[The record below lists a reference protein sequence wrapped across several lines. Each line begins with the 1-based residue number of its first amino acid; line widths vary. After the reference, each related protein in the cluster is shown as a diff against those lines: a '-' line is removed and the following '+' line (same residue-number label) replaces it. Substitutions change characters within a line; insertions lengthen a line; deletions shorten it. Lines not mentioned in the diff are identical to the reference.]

1 MKKAIKW
8 VAIIGG
14 SLIVLIIALLLIVPM
29 FVNLQKYKPEIKK
42 QVTKATGRPFSIGGD
57 LRLSLFP
64 WAGLAFS
71 DLHLGNPPGFGE
83 KEFLSVKSFDVRAKL
98 IPLLFREIEVKRFVI
113 DGLNVVLERNKQ
125 GRGNWEG
132 LGKPSEG
139 AVPEPAEKRTK
150 EKESREGLPIKALT
164 VGEFAVANSSIVF
177 VDDTAGRKWE
187 VSRVNL
193 RLKDLSLERPIR
205 LALSAAVEGNPVSA
219 EGQLGPLGKDPGKG
233 KIPVDLAVKAL
244 NEVDFHLKGSLIEP
258 AGSRKFDLA
267 FEISPFSPRKLMS
280 AIGQSFPVATADP
293 HALSRVA
300 LTGTV
305 KGNPQS
311 VNVSDGT
318 LELDDSRLDFAL
330 NAKDLSRPDISF
342 DAKLDRINLDRYLPA
357 PAEGKGASEGRQVQ
371 PKNTDYAPLRKL
383 VLAGSVQ
390 VGSFTVKKAKI
401 ENLHL
406 KVSGK
411 NGVFQLDP
419 VTAKLYQG
427 TLGTKASLDVSQDLP
442 KTTVSL
448 QAKGV
453 QAGPLIKDLTGKDVI
468 EGVGDIDAAIGMA
481 GAGADTIK
489 RSLNGKGELLLR
501 DGAIKGIDLAGM
513 VRNVKAAF
521 GLAKG
526 GERPRTDFSEL
537 RVPFT
542 ITDGI
547 VTTTQTALTSPL
559 VRLLAAGKA
568 NLVDETLDFRVEPR
582 FVASLKGQGD
592 IKERKGI
599 AVPVLVRG
607 TFSSPTFQPD
617 LKGLVEKG
625 LRKGLLP
632 TLEKKTEGETT
643 EQETQPAAPAKAL
656 KDILKGL
663 KGGQ

>member
-14 SLIVLIIALLLIVPM
+14 GLIVLIIALLLIVPM
-29 FVNLQKYKPEIKK
+29 FVNLQKYKPEIEK

-64 WAGLAFS
+64 WAGLTLS

-98 IPLLFREIEVKRFVI
+98 IPLLFRELEVKRFVI
-113 DGLNVVLERNKQ
+113 DGLKVVLERNKQ

-132 LGKPSEG
+132 LGKPPEG
-139 AVPEPAEKRTK
+139 AVLEPAEKGGK
-150 EKESREGLPIKALT
+150 EKEPQKGLPVEALT
-164 VGEFAVANSSIVF
+164 VGEFTVANSSILLI
-177 VDDTAGRKWE
+177 DDATGRKRE
-187 VSRVNL
+187 VSQVNL
-193 RLKDLSLERPIR
+193 RLNGVSLDRPIR
-205 LALSAAVEGNPVSA
+205 LALSAAMEGKPLSV
-219 EGQLGPLGKDPGKG
+219 EGQLGPLGRDPGKG
-233 KIPVDLAVKAL
+233 TIPVDLAVKAF
-244 NEVDFHLKGSLIEP
+244 NEVDLHLKGSLIEP
-258 AGSRKFDLA
+258 ANSQQFDLA

-280 AIGQSFPVATADP
+280 AIGQSFPIATADP
-293 HALSRVA
+293 QALSRVA
-300 LTGTV
+300 LKGKV
-305 KGNPQS
+305 KGDPQS
-311 VNVSDGT
+311 LAVSDGD
-318 LELDDSRLDFAL
+318 LELDESRLDFAVK
-330 NAKDLSRPDISF
+330 AKDLPRPDVSF
-342 DAKLDRINLDRYLPA
+342 DVKLDRINLDRYLPA
-357 PAEGKGASEGRQVQ
+357 PAEGKGSGESGQVE
-371 PKNTDYAPLRKL
+371 PKTTDYAPLRKL

-390 VGSFTVKKAKI
+390 VGSFTVKKAKL

-411 NGVFQLDP
+411 NGVFLLDP

-427 TLGTKASLDVSQDLP
+427 TLTTKASLDVSQDIP
-442 KTTVSL
+442 KSSVSL

-453 QAGPLIKDLTGKDVI
+453 QGGPLVKDLTAKDFI
-468 EGVGDIDAAIGMA
+468 EGVGDIDAVIGMA
-481 GAGADTIK
+481 GAGPDTIK
-489 RSLNGKGELLLR
+489 RSLNGKGGLLFR

-537 RVPFT
+537 IIPFT

-568 NLVDETLDFRVEPR
+568 NLVDETLAFRVEPR
-582 FVASLKGQGD
+582 FVATLKGQGD
-592 IKERKGI
+592 TKERKGI

-625 LRKGLLP
+625 LREGLLP
-632 TLEKKTEGETT
+632 TLEKKPGGETKGK
-643 EQETQPAAPAKAL
+643 ETQPAPSKVL
-656 KDILKGL
+656 KDIWKGL
-663 KGGQ
+663 KSGQ

>member
-8 VAIIGG
+8 VAVIGG
-14 SLIVLIIALLLIVPM
+14 GLIVVIIALLLIVPM
-29 FVNLQKYKPEIKK
+29 FVNLQKYKPEIENR
-42 QVTKATGRPFSIGGD
+42 VTKATGRPFSIGGD

-64 WAGLAFS
+64 WPGLTFS

-83 KEFLSVKSFDVRAKL
+83 KEFLRVKSFDVRAKL
-98 IPLLFREIEVKRFVI
+98 IPLLFRELEVKRFVI
-113 DGLNVVLERNKQ
+113 DGLKVVLERSKQ

-132 LGKPSEG
+132 IGKPSEG
-139 AVPEPAEKRTK
+139 AVLERAEKRTK
-150 EKESREGLPIKALT
+150 EKEPQKGLPVEALT
-164 VGEFAVANSSIVF
+164 VGEFTVANSSILLI
-177 VDDTAGRKWE
+177 DDATGRRRE
-187 VSRVNL
+187 VSQVSL
-193 RLKDLSLERPIR
+193 RLKDVSLDQPIR
-205 LALSAAVEGNPVSA
+205 LALSAAVEGKPLSV

-233 KIPVDLAVKAL
+233 KIPVDLAVKAF
-244 NEVDFHLKGSLIEP
+244 NEVALRVKGSLIEP
-258 AGSRKFDLA
+258 ANSQQFDLA

-293 HALSRVA
+293 QALSRVA
-300 LTGTV
+300 LKGKV
-305 KGNPQS
+305 KGDPQ
-311 VNVSDGT
+311 NLAVSDGD
-318 LELDDSRLDFAL
+318 LELDESRLDFAVK
-330 NAKDLSRPDISF
+330 AKDLPRPDVSF

-357 PAEGKGASEGRQVQ
+357 PAEGKASGESGQVE
-371 PKNTDYAPLRKL
+371 PKKTDYAPLRKL

-390 VGSFTVKKAKI
+390 VGSFTVKKAKL

-411 NGVFQLDP
+411 NGVFLLDP

-427 TLGTKASLDVSQDLP
+427 TLTTKASLDVSQDIP
-442 KTTVSL
+442 KTSVSL

-453 QAGPLIKDLTGKDVI
+453 QGGPLVKDLTAKDFI
-468 EGVGDIDAAIGMA
+468 EGVGDIDAVIGMA
-481 GAGADTIK
+481 GAGPDTIK
-489 RSLNGKGELLLR
+489 RSLKGKGEFLLR

-526 GERPRTDFSEL
+526 GERPRTAFSQL
-537 RVPFT
+537 IIPFT

-568 NLVDETLDFRVEPR
+568 NVVDETLDFRVEPR
-582 FVASLKGQGD
+582 FVATLKGQGD
-592 IKERKGI
+592 TKERKGI
-599 AVPVLVRG
+599 AVPVLVGG

-625 LRKGLLP
+625 LREGLLP
-632 TLEKKTEGETT
+632 TLEKKTAGETKG
-643 EQETQPAAPAKAL
+643 EETQPAPSKTL
-656 KDILKGL
+656 KDIWKGL
-663 KGGQ
+663 KSGQ

>member
-1 MKKAIKW
+1 MRKAIKW

-29 FVNLQKYKPEIKK
+29 FVNLQKYKPEIEK

-98 IPLLFREIEVKRFVI
+98 IPLLFREIEVKRFLI
-113 DGLNVVLERNKQ
+113 NGLNVVLERNKQ

-139 AVPEPAEKRTK
+139 AVPEPAERRTK

-258 AGSRKFDLA
+258 GGSRKFDLA

-293 HALSRVA
+293 HALSRVG
-300 LTGTV
+300 LKGTV

-357 PAEGKGASEGRQVQ
+357 PAEVKGASESRQVQ

-411 NGVFQLDP
+411 SGIFQLDP

-427 TLGTKASLDVSQDLP
+427 TLATKAGLDVSQDLP

-521 GLAKG
+521 GLAKA

-582 FVASLKGQGD
+582 FVATLKGQGD
-592 IKERKGI
+592 TKGRKGI
-599 AVPVLVRG
+599 AVPVLVGG

-625 LRKGLLP
+625 LKEGLLP
-632 TLEKKTEGETT
+632 TLEQKTDGKTKGE
-643 EQETQPAAPAKAL
+643 QTQPAPSNPL
-656 KDILKGL
+656 KGILKGL

>member
-29 FVNLQKYKPEIKK
+29 FVNLQKYKPEIEK

-98 IPLLFREIEVKRFVI
+98 IPLLFREIEVKRFLI
-113 DGLNVVLERNKQ
+113 NGLNVVLERNKQ

-139 AVPEPAEKRTK
+139 AVPEPAERRTK

-258 AGSRKFDLA
+258 GGSRKFDLA

-300 LTGTV
+300 LKGTV

-357 PAEGKGASEGRQVQ
+357 PAEVKGASESRQVQ

-411 NGVFQLDP
+411 SGIFQLDP

-427 TLGTKASLDVSQDLP
+427 TLATKAGLDVSQDLP

-521 GLAKG
+521 GLAKA

-643 EQETQPAAPAKAL
+643 EQETQPAPAKAL